1 MTILSDSG
9 ERAQD
14 ETGEKTGS
22 NPGLLAFD
30 AASPSLAS
38 TVTFGIVR
46 LPAS

>member
-22 NPGLLAFD
+22 NPERHR
-30 AASPSLAS
+30 P
-38 TVTFGIVR
+38 T
-46 LPAS
+46 PASNQTGDQTSRESLER